1 MFKNTMVV
9 SLLMLGL
16 NSRHQNARNTYAAAG
31 PLKFRAHSSS
41 FGILKSGFIGKLA
54 DFKKR
59 MSL

>member
-1 MFKNTMVV
+1 MVV